1 MAQENFSRRLAAI
14 VVTDVVGYSRL
25 MEHDEAGTLARL
37 RQLHG
42 DLIESKIAEYRGRIV
57 KTTGDG
63 VLAEFA
69 SVTDAVQS
77 CVEIQKAMA
86 QRNEGVPED
95 QRIRFRIGIN
105 LGEIIIEGDDI
116 YGTGVNVAARL
127 ESLAEPGG
135 IRISGTVYDQIRTIL
150 NLGYQDRGEEIVK
163 NISVPIRSFAVRLD
177 GAGEATEALARAPA
191 ATTKHEKPTI
201 AVLPFDNLSGD
212 PEQEY
217 FADGMAEDI
226 MTALSKNRWLLV
238 NARNSTF
245 VYKGQSV
252 DVRQV
257 AQDLGADFVL
267 EGSVRKAGNRVRV
280 TAQLIDAADGNHL
293 WAERYDRDLDDIFQV
308 QDEITATIAARLE
321 PELGAAER
329 ERVRRK
335 PPGSLD
341 AWDSCHLASSLAYQ
355 YTKEKN
361 AEAQRLF
368 RQVIETEPSFAAA
381 HAGLAYTLFL
391 SAVYFGT
398 PADDAL
404 KNAALQAAETA
415 VSLDDKDANSYF
427 ILGRIHLIRREYDL
441 SISDLRTAIDLNPCL
456 ATAYCGLGD
465 SLSYSG
471 RMIEAIPQFEEAIR
485 LSPHDPRKWAFLVY
499 GSLALMLLERH
510 EEAAEW
516 ATKAMAIPNATFWAH
531 AQLVAVHS
539 AAGDLAAARTAA
551 DSLLRKEPDFSAQRF
566 AQQLLFYH
574 QDTGQIGRYR
584 QNLRD
589 AGLPA

>member
-226 MTALSKNRWLLV
+226 MTALSRPRIWAPISFWRAAS
-238 NARNSTF
+238 ARP
-245 VYKGQSV
+245 
-252 DVRQV
+252 
-257 AQDLGADFVL
+257 
-267 EGSVRKAGNRVRV
+267 
-280 TAQLIDAADGNHL
+280 
-293 WAERYDRDLDDIFQV
+293 
-308 QDEITATIAARLE
+308 EI
-321 PELGAAER
+321 
-329 ERVRRK
+329 VS
-335 PPGSLD
+335 GSL
-341 AWDSCHLASSLAYQ
+341 
-355 YTKEKN
+355 
-361 AEAQRLF
+361 
-368 RQVIETEPSFAAA
+368 PS
-381 HAGLAYTLFL
+381 
-391 SAVYFGT
+391 
-398 PADDAL
+398 
-404 KNAALQAAETA
+404 
-415 VSLDDKDANSYF
+415 
-427 ILGRIHLIRREYDL
+427 
-441 SISDLRTAIDLNPCL
+441 
-456 ATAYCGLGD
+456 
-465 SLSYSG
+465 
-471 RMIEAIPQFEEAIR
+471 
-485 LSPHDPRKWAFLVY
+485 
-499 GSLALMLLERH
+499 
-510 EEAAEW
+510 
-516 ATKAMAIPNATFWAH
+516 
-531 AQLVAVHS
+531 
-539 AAGDLAAARTAA
+539 
-551 DSLLRKEPDFSAQRF
+551 
-566 AQQLLFYH
+566 
-574 QDTGQIGRYR
+574 
-584 QNLRD
+584 
-589 AGLPA
+589 